1 MSGGPFSDRR
11 LHFVGI
17 GGVGMSGL
25 AVVAAELGARVTGS
39 DQAETP
45 YTQHVRAHGIEP
57 AASYDAANLP
67 PGAEVVVSTAIPE
80 GNPELGAARAG
91 GATVLHRGQ
100 LLGEVSRLKR
110 SIAVSGT
117 HGKTTTCAMVVEVLA
132 QTGRD
137 PAYLVG
143 GELRT
148 TRRNADWGAG
158 DWIVVEADES
168 DRSFLHLVPD
178 VAVITNVEL
187 DHHATYPSL
196 SDLESAFAEF
206 AAPAGTL
213 ITGPGVQH
221 GGLREGGLQRGA
233 VPPFGGIRAAPPLDG
248 IHATSYGIDSGDLRA
263 QAVELRPLGSRF
275 VVEGVTVDLNVPGRH
290 NVLNALAALAACRA
304 AGVEPAEA
312 APALAGFA
320 GTGRRFE
327 DRGSTTAGAR
337 VFDDYAHH
345 PTEVRATLEAA
356 STLGAQR
363 VVACFQPHLYSRTRE
378 MARDFGR
385 ALALADLSVVLD
397 IYPARE
403 RAEDFPG
410 VSGLAVA
417 QAAADAAG
425 GRPVWWMPSMEAAA
439 ERLQAALGEGDLVLT
454 LGAGD
459 VNRLAEALTR
469 EGP

>member
-1 MSGGPFSDRR
+1 
-11 LHFVGI
+11 
-17 GGVGMSGL
+17 
-25 AVVAAELGARVTGS
+25 
-39 DQAETP
+39 
-45 YTQHVRAHGIEP
+45 
-57 AASYDAANLP
+57 
-67 PGAEVVVSTAIPE
+67 
-80 GNPELGAARAG
+80 
-91 GATVLHRGQ
+91 
-100 LLGEVSRLKR
+100 
-110 SIAVSGT
+110 
-117 HGKTTTCAMVVEVLA
+117 
-132 QTGRD
+132 
-137 PAYLVG
+137 
-143 GELRT
+143 
-148 TRRNADWGAG
+148 
-158 DWIVVEADES
+158 
-168 DRSFLHLVPD
+168 
-178 VAVITNVEL
+178 VITNVEL
-187 DHHATYPSL
+187 DHHATYRSL
-196 SDLESAFAEF
+196 SDLEEAFADF
-206 AAPAGTL
+206 AAPAHTR
-213 ITGPGVQH
+213 IAGPGVDVL
-221 GGLREGGLQRGA
+221 GSL
-233 VPPFGGIRAAPPLDG
+233 
-248 IHATSYGIDSGDLRA
+248 SYGIECGDLRA
-263 QAVELRPLGSRF
+263 ERLELRPLGARF
-275 VVEGVTVDLNVPGRH
+275 VVEGVLVDLNVPGRH
-290 NVLNALAALAACRA
+290 NVLNALGALAACRA
-304 AGVEPAEA
+304 AGVELADA
-312 APALAGFA
+312 AAALKSFA

-327 DRGSTTAGAR
+327 ERGTTAGGAR

-469 EGP
+469 EGR